1 MKKIFLSLLLIF
13 PLLSNVQAQELPK
26 VCATASMIWDM
37 AKRIAGKHAEVECIV
52 PIGGDPHIYEPT
64 PSDARKV
71 AAADLILKNGLTFEG
86 WLDELIN
93 NSGTKANI
101 VTVTK
106 DIPAI
111 TNLQYHNAA
120 DPHAWM
126 DVSFGLFYIQN
137 IKDALILLIPEHRAD
152 FEKNY
157 EVYKKELEEL
167 DAYILK
173 SIQTI
178 PEARR
183 ILITSHDAF
192 QYYGQR
198 YGIRLEAII
207 GVSTDAEAQTS
218 DILRLNKVIRES
230 KVPAVFVESTINPK
244 LLERLAKDH
253 NIRVGGQLFADSI
266 GGKNSKAPTYIA
278 MMRHNTDVIVNAL
291 TRDTETALV
300 EGQNQSKNSSN
311 SNYFFIALIGLLFIG
326 AFFLLARKMN
336 A

>member
-1 MKKIFLSLLLIF
+1 MKKILLLFLMVPFLGAIH
-13 PLLSNVQAQELPK
+13 AQELPK
-26 VCATASMIWDM
+26 VTTTASMIWDM
-37 AKRIAGKHAEVECIV
+37 AKRIAGEHADVDCIV

-64 PSDARKV
+64 PNDARKV

-111 TNLQYHNAA
+111 TSIQYHNAA

-126 DVSFGLFYIQN
+126 DVSFGLIYIKN
-137 IKDALILLIPEHRAD
+137 IRDALTQLIPAHRED

-157 EVYKKELEEL
+157 QTYKKELEEL
-167 DAYILK
+167 DQYISK
-173 SIQTI
+173 EIASI
-178 PEARR
+178 PESRR

-192 QYYGQR
+192 QYYGRR
-198 YGIRLEAII
+198 YGIRLEAIM

-253 NIRVGGQLFADSI
+253 NIKVGGQLFADSI
-266 GGKNSKAPTYIA
+266 GGKNSKAPSYAA
-278 MMRHNTDVIVNAL
+278 MLRHNTDVIVSALKTIVEPSIAQENNAK
-291 TRDTETALV
+291 
-300 EGQNQSKNSSN
+300 SSSSN
-311 SNYFFIALIGLLFIG
+311 NYFFIGLIGLLFAG
-326 AFFLLARKMN
+326 AFVLLAKKMN